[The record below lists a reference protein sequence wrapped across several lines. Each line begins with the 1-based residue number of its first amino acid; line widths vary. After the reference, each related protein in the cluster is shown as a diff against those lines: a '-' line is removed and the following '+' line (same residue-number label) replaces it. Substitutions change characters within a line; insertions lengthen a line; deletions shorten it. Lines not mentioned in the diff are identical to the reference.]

1 MRLSVDE
8 FFTRE
13 HRTRFGAC
21 DFGGSIRTPVRATR
35 GSAFTAGKRTFF
47 LTETV
52 GFTEDTQPLG
62 LGVATRLP

>member
-13 HRTRFGAC
+13 HRTRFAGC
-21 DFGGSIRTPVRATR
+21 VSDGSTRTCFRATR

-47 LTETV
+47 FAETG
-52 GFTEDTQPLG
+52 GFTEGTQPLG
-62 LGVATRLP
+62 LGGVARVP